1 MLYFNSFVL
10 PLFDYGDMIW
20 GDKTKQRRINAR
32 VQVLQNKAA
41 KIILGWPVHSS
52 ATGAL
57 RTLNWFNLSKGRLY
71 HRYLYVFKC
80 INGLLKSHLSL
91 ITLHDVHQMLEMLGT
106 SACPCSQ
113 NKYGENSDCLF
124 MPSRTGTLHP
134 WTQEAVEPSLILGQ
148 ISLAITEPCDAY

>member
-91 ITLHDVHQMLEMLGT
+91 ITLHDVHQMLEMRGT

-113 NKYGENSDCLF
+113 NK
-124 MPSRTGTLHP
+124 
-134 WTQEAVEPSLILGQ
+134 LGKT
-148 ISLAITEPCDAY
+148 AIVFSCRQGLELSIPGRKKQ